1 MVLKKIISFL
11 ILALLGIQVFF
22 LNSDNL
28 IQKIL
33 ELRQTYVI
41 EKSENL
47 KCILVTKK
55 NYSSLKINNEIIYNG
70 AFYDI
75 KKVVKSSEFVK
86 LIVIEDKNE
95 NLIKYICYSLKKEKS
110 KKNKAKLKRSI
121 TLALQMNQQDKKRF
135 KETYIIDN
143 NFYLKQNKNF
153 NVIKSLLKPPII

>member
-1 MVLKKIISFL
+1 VVLKKTISFL
-11 ILALLGIQVFF
+11 IIALLGIQVCF

-33 ELRQTYVI
+33 ELRQTYII
-41 EKSENL
+41 EKSDNL
-47 KCILVTKK
+47 KCIIVTKK
-55 NYSSLKINNEIIYNG
+55 NYSSLKKNNEIIYNG

-75 KKVVKSSEFVK
+75 KKVVKSSELVK

-110 KKNKAKLKRSI
+110 KKEKAKLKRSI
-121 TLALQMNQQDKKRF
+121 TLAFQMNQQDKKRF
-135 KETYIIDN
+135 KETYTIDN

-153 NVIKSLLKPPII
+153 NIIKPLLKPPII